1 MDQAILKK
9 LLSSEFYN
17 DNRAKLKRALFAEEG
32 ADLFDVLE
40 QAHGKYG
47 HDLSVKELL
56 ILYKINNPISTEAEV
71 GVVTDV
77 ITSISNAPDIS
88 DGVAQDAII
97 DLWKR
102 ENARQIADLA
112 ISAATEGNFE
122 AMVTI
127 RNIMDETISSYVP
140 DDFGDFTTDD
150 LDELLAE
157 TGNGNRWMFNIPSLS
172 RNVYGI
178 GPGEFAIVFATPE
191 TGKSSFVVSCCAGP
205 GGWCEQGAKILYL
218 GNEETTRRTKVRAYQ
233 AWCGMN
239 EQELL
244 DRNEEA
250 KRKYTAIKSNMLMK
264 DIQDWDLNRIEA
276 FIDKVK
282 PDIIILDQGD
292 KIQIAGQYNAGHER
306 LRELYRRLR
315 ETAKRYDAAVISV
328 SQASADAEH
337 KTKLSY
343 TMMEGSKIG
352 KAAESDLII
361 GIGRHSG
368 ETDSGE
374 PDPTRFLT
382 VSKNKLSGWHGTI
395 PVVLEAGISRYVQ

>member
-40 QAHGKYG
+40 QAHSKYG

>member
-40 QAHGKYG
+40 QAHSKYG

-140 DDFGDFTTDD
+140 DDFGEFTTDD

-205 GGWCEQGAKILYL
+205 GGWCEQGAKILDL

-382 VSKNKLSGWHGTI
+382 VSKNKLTGWHGTI

>member
-40 QAHGKYG
+40 QAHSKYG

-140 DDFGDFTTDD
+140 DDFGEFTTDD

>member
-40 QAHGKYG
+40 QAHSKYG

-56 ILYKINNPISTEAEV
+56 ILYKINNPISTESEV

-315 ETAKRYDAAVISV
+315 ETAKRYDAAVISI

-382 VSKNKLSGWHGTI
+382 VSKNKLTGWHGTI

>member
-1 MDQAILKK
+1 
-9 LLSSEFYN
+9 
-17 DNRAKLKRALFAEEG
+17 
-32 ADLFDVLE
+32 
-40 QAHGKYG
+40 
-47 HDLSVKELL
+47 
-56 ILYKINNPISTEAEV
+56 
-71 GVVTDV
+71 
-77 ITSISNAPDIS
+77 
-88 DGVAQDAII
+88 
-97 DLWKR
+97 
-102 ENARQIADLA
+102 
-112 ISAATEGNFE
+112 
-122 AMVTI
+122 
-127 RNIMDETISSYVP
+127 
-140 DDFGDFTTDD
+140 
-150 LDELLAE
+150 
-157 TGNGNRWMFNIPSLS
+157 
-172 RNVYGI
+172 
-178 GPGEFAIVFATPE
+178 
-191 TGKSSFVVSCCAGP
+191 
-205 GGWCEQGAKILYL
+205 
-218 GNEETTRRTKVRAYQ
+218 
-233 AWCGMN
+233 
-239 EQELL
+239 
-244 DRNEEA
+244 
-250 KRKYTAIKSNMLMK
+250 MLMK

>member
-9 LLSSEFYN
+9 LLSNEFYN
-17 DNRAKLKRALFAEEG
+17 ENRAKLKRALFAEEG
-32 ADLFDVLE
+32 ADLFDVIE
-40 QAHGKYG
+40 QAHAKYG
-47 HDLSVKELL
+47 HDLSVKEVM
-56 ILYKINNPISTEAEV
+56 ILYKIHNPISSEAEI

-77 ITSISNAPDIS
+77 ITSIGNAQDIS

-112 ISAATEGNFE
+112 ISVTEGNYD
-122 AMVTI
+122 AMTTI
-127 RNIMDETISSYVP
+127 RNLMDETIGGYVP
-140 DDFGDFTTDD
+140 DDFGEFTTDD

-172 RNVYGI
+172 RHVYGI
-178 GPGEFAIVFATPE
+178 GPGEFGIVFATPE

-205 GGWCEQGAKILYL
+205 GGWCEQGAKILFL

-239 EQELL
+239 EQELI

-250 KRKYTAIKSNMLMK
+250 KRKYSAIKSNMLMK
-264 DIQDWDLNRIEA
+264 DVQDWDLNRIEA

-282 PDIIILDQGD
+282 PDIICLDQGD
-292 KIQIAGQYNAGHER
+292 KIQIGGQYNAGHER

-328 SQASADAEH
+328 SQASAEAEH

-368 ETDSGE
+368 ETEGGE

-395 PVVLEAGISRYVQ
+395 PVVLEAGVSRYVQ

>member
-40 QAHGKYG
+40 QAHSKYG

-140 DDFGDFTTDD
+140 DDFGEFTTDD

-382 VSKNKLSGWHGTI
+382 VSKNKLTGWHGTI